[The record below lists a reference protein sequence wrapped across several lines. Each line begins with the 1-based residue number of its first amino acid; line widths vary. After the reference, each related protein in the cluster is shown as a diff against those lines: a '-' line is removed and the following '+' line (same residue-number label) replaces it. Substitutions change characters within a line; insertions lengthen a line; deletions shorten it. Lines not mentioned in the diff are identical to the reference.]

1 MENTKEHQLV
11 LRVMRLAKPSFLSNI
26 PIMSENNDFAS
37 TKDSLIEEQFV
48 NSNILLLP
56 QSFGS
61 IFLGETFVCYL
72 SINNDSD
79 KSTSNI
85 TLKADLQTS
94 SQKTIL
100 LHEMVATDLSSGCSN
115 DHIISHEV
123 KELGTHMLVCAV
135 TYHNSANEKKLFRKF
150 FRFDVQKPLDV
161 KTKSFNVDSNKLFL
175 EAQVQNITKAPIC
188 MEKVSI
194 ESSPL
199 YTSESLNTICED
211 SDESLSYLNPYEIR
225 QYLYMLELKPEY
237 FHFSLTE
244 KVATIGKLDI
254 VWRSNLG
261 ERGRLQTSQLQRT
274 VNQQEDLSVNVLE
287 FDGKCIQMKPFIM
300 KCNLTNLSDSPKK
313 VELNFIGENSN
324 VLGLKI
330 TGFTGGIITAK
341 EIKEFSIS
349 LFPTC
354 SGLQVIS
361 GLCIKEAGTNRI
373 HKFDELQ
380 VLLVLPQDTD

>member
-123 KELGTHMLVCAV
+123 KE
-135 TYHNSANEKKLFRKF
+135 
-150 FRFDVQKPLDV
+150 
-161 KTKSFNVDSNKLFL
+161 
-175 EAQVQNITKAPIC
+175 
-188 MEKVSI
+188 
-194 ESSPL
+194 
-199 YTSESLNTICED
+199 
-211 SDESLSYLNPYEIR
+211 
-225 QYLYMLELKPEY
+225 
-237 FHFSLTE
+237 
-244 KVATIGKLDI
+244 
-254 VWRSNLG
+254 
-261 ERGRLQTSQLQRT
+261 
-274 VNQQEDLSVNVLE
+274 
-287 FDGKCIQMKPFIM
+287 
-300 KCNLTNLSDSPKK
+300 
-313 VELNFIGENSN
+313 
-324 VLGLKI
+324 
-330 TGFTGGIITAK
+330 
-341 EIKEFSIS
+341 
-349 LFPTC
+349 
-354 SGLQVIS
+354 
-361 GLCIKEAGTNRI
+361 
-373 HKFDELQ
+373 
-380 VLLVLPQDTD
+380 